1 MDSYA
6 FDTPD
11 SEQGPDSNF
20 IQLLPVILWQRKW
33 WIIIPALLGIV
44 GAIAAIILIPP
55 IYRSNAIMLVQS
67 PQLPTEV
74 IGAGDLDVV
83 DRRIA
88 RIREQVTARPELIAL
103 IERHDLYGSERRS
116 DPLSEVIADM
126 REAITLTPSSSAT
139 PDANA
144 ANQKTIAFELA
155 FDYREPAATQAVV
168 QDLMNRIL
176 QLDASGNV
184 EQATNTV
191 QFLTDQSKGLELQ
204 IADLQGKI
212 SQINARNGGVLSGGS
227 MIVGGA
233 SGSYDVQIA
242 SLQRD
247 NQSLVQQRNVAQTSD
262 IRDPVVAAAEQRL
275 AAARA
280 IFSETHPDV
289 VVAKQNLVQAREL
302 AKSNTRKIPVDVI
315 DQQIAFN
322 NSQIAALRAAKAGEQ
337 AQVNSQL
344 SAQARAP
351 LVQQQISD
359 LQLRLTSVN
368 EQYEEIQTR
377 LLAARAGVRAEDEQM
392 SERLSVVEPPVIP
405 DSPSWPD
412 RWLLALGGIGGGLA
426 LGLMLALAIEL
437 MLRPIRGPAALYNIM
452 GAAPLGVIPVV
463 TPKNDK
469 KRKWPKFAFSRA
481 TGSN

>member
-1 MDSYA
+1 MENYGHDAS
-6 FDTPD
+6 DLD
-11 SEQGPDSNF
+11 QNSDSNF
-20 IQLLPVILWQRKW
+20 IQLLPVVLWQRKW
-33 WIIIPALLGIV
+33 LIIIPTLIGV
-44 GAIAAIILIPP
+44 VVAIAAIILIPP
-55 IYRSNAIMLVQS
+55 VYRSNAIMLVES

-74 IGAGDLDVV
+74 IGTADLDVV

-88 RIREQVTARPELIAL
+88 RIREQITARPELIAL
-103 IERHDLYGSERRS
+103 IERHGLYDSERRS
-116 DPLSEVIADM
+116 DPLSEVIENM
-126 REAITLTPSSSAT
+126 RDAITLTPSTSAV
-139 PDANA
+139 PDNSTS
-144 ANQKTIAFELA
+144 QKTIAFELA
-155 FDYREPAATQAVV
+155 FDYREPTATQAVV

-176 QLDASGNV
+176 QLDASGNI

-191 QFLTDQSKGLELQ
+191 QFLTDQSKTLEGQ
-204 IADLQGKI
+204 IADLQSKI
-212 SQINARNGGVLSGGS
+212 AQINARNGGVLSGGS
-227 MIVGGA
+227 MIVSGA

-262 IRDPVVAAAEQRL
+262 IRDPIVSAAEQRL

-280 IFSETHPDV
+280 VYSETHPDV

-351 LVQQQISD
+351 LVQQQIGD

-368 EQYEEIQTR
+368 QQYEEVQTR

-412 RWLLALGGIGGGLA
+412 RLKLALGGIGGGLA
-426 LGLMLALAIEL
+426 FGFILAYGIEL
-437 MLRPIRGPAALYNIM
+437 LLRPIRGPAALYNIL
-452 GAAPLGVIPVV
+452 GAAPLGVIPIVKPK
-463 TPKNDK
+463 TPK
-469 KRKWPKFAFSRA
+469 KRKWSKFAFPRV
-481 TGSN
+481 TGSK

>member
-1 MDSYA
+1 MDNYA

-11 SEQGPDSNF
+11 SDQGPDSNF
-20 IQLLPVILWQRKW
+20 IQMLPVILWQRRW
-33 WIIIPALLGIV
+33 WIIIPALVGIL
-44 GAIAAIILIPP
+44 ASIAAVILIPP
-55 IYRSNAIMLVQS
+55 VYRSNAVMLVQS

-74 IGAGDLDVV
+74 IGADDVDIV

-103 IERHDLYGSERRS
+103 IERHGLYDSERRS
-116 DPLSEVIADM
+116 DPLSEVIENM
-126 REAITLTPSSSAT
+126 REAITLTPSQSSA
-139 PDANA
+139 PDNS

-155 FDYREPAATQAVV
+155 FDYREPVAAQAVV

-184 EQATNTV
+184 EQAANTV
-191 QFLTDQSKGLELQ
+191 QFLTDQAKGLETQ
-204 IADLQGKI
+204 IADIQSKI
-212 SQINARNGGVLSGGS
+212 ALINARNGGVLSAGS
-227 MIVGGA
+227 MVIGGA

-242 SLQRD
+242 ALQRD
-247 NQSLVQQRNVAQTSD
+247 NQSLVQQRNIAQTSD

-280 IFSETHPDV
+280 MFSETHPDV
-289 VVAKQNLVQAREL
+289 IAANQNLVQAREL
-302 AKSNTRKIPVDVI
+302 AKSNTRKLPVDTI

-322 NSQIAALRAAKAGEQ
+322 NSQIAALRAAKSGEQ

-344 SAQARAP
+344 SSQARAP
-351 LVQQQISD
+351 LVQQQIAD

-368 EQYEEIQTR
+368 QQYEEVQTR

-405 DSPSWPD
+405 DSPSWPN
-412 RWLLALGGIGGGLA
+412 RWILALGGIGAGLA
-426 LGLMLALAIEL
+426 LGVMLAFAIEFL
-437 MLRPIRGPAALYNIM
+437 LRPIRGPAALYNIM

-463 TPKNDK
+463 THKAIK
-469 KRKWPKFAFSRA
+469 KRRWSKFAFSRA
-481 TGSN
+481 PKSN

>member
-1 MDSYA
+1 MDNYGSDGA
-6 FDTPD
+6 DTGEG
-11 SEQGPDSNF
+11 SESNF
-20 IQLLPVILWQRKW
+20 ISLLPVILWQRRW
-33 WIIIPALLGIV
+33 WIIVPALIGV
-44 GAIAAIILIPP
+44 VAAIAAIFLVKPV
-55 IYRSNAIMLVQS
+55 YRANAVMLVQS
-67 PQLPTEV
+67 PQLPSEV
-74 IGAGDLDVV
+74 IGADEFDVV
-83 DRRIA
+83 DRRLA

-103 IERHDLYGSERRS
+103 IERHGLYDSERKS
-116 DPLSEVIADM
+116 DPLSEVIKDM
-126 REAITLTPSSSAT
+126 RDAITLTPTQASGPDSGSA
-139 PDANA
+139 
-144 ANQKTIAFELA
+144 QKTIAFELA

-191 QFLTDQSKGLELQ
+191 QFLTDQSKGLEAQ

-212 SQINARNGGVLSGGS
+212 SAINTRNGGVLSGGS
-227 MIVGGA
+227 MIVAGA

-262 IRDPVVAAAEQRL
+262 VRDPIVSAAEQRL

-280 IFSETHPDV
+280 VYSETHPDV
-289 VVAKQNLVQAREL
+289 VVAKQNLEQAKEL

-337 AQVNSQL
+337 AQVSSQL

-351 LVQQQISD
+351 LVQQQIAD
-359 LQLRLTSVN
+359 LQQSLIAVN
-368 EQYEEIQTR
+368 EQYKQVQTR

-405 DSPSWPD
+405 DSPSKTD
-412 RWLLALGGIGGGLA
+412 RLKLALGGIGGGLA
-426 LGLMLALAIEL
+426 LGIFLAFAIEL
-437 MLRPIRGPAALYNIM
+437 FLKPIRGPAALQNIM

-463 TPKNDK
+463 TAKAIK
-469 KRKWPKFAFSRA
+469 KRRWFGFAFSRA
-481 TGSN
+481 TDLH

>member
-1 MDSYA
+1 MDNYA

-11 SEQGPDSNF
+11 SDQGPDSNF
-20 IQLLPVILWQRKW
+20 IQMLPVILWQRRW
-33 WIIIPALLGIV
+33 WIIIPALVGIL
-44 GAIAAIILIPP
+44 ASIAAVVLIPP
-55 IYRSNAIMLVQS
+55 VYRSNAVMLVQS

-74 IGAGDLDVV
+74 IGADDVDIV

-103 IERHDLYGSERRS
+103 IERHGLYDSERRS
-116 DPLSEVIADM
+116 DPLSEVIENM
-126 REAITLTPSSSAT
+126 REAITLTPSQSSA
-139 PDANA
+139 PDNS

-155 FDYREPAATQAVV
+155 FDYREPVAAQAVV

-184 EQATNTV
+184 EQAANTV
-191 QFLTDQSKGLELQ
+191 QFLTDQAKGLETQ
-204 IADLQGKI
+204 IADIQSKI
-212 SQINARNGGVLSGGS
+212 ALINARNGGVLSAGS
-227 MIVGGA
+227 MVIGGA

-242 SLQRD
+242 ALQRD
-247 NQSLVQQRNVAQTSD
+247 NQSLVQQRNIAQTSD

-280 IFSETHPDV
+280 MFSETHPDV
-289 VVAKQNLVQAREL
+289 IAANQNLVQAREL
-302 AKSNTRKIPVDVI
+302 AKSNTRKLPVDTI

-322 NSQIAALRAAKAGEQ
+322 NSQIAALRAAKSGEQ

-344 SAQARAP
+344 SSQARAP
-351 LVQQQISD
+351 LVQQQIAD

-368 EQYEEIQTR
+368 QQYEEVQTR

-405 DSPSWPD
+405 DSPSWPN
-412 RWLLALGGIGGGLA
+412 RLILALGGIGAGLA
-426 LGLMLALAIEL
+426 LGVMLAFAIEFL
-437 MLRPIRGPAALYNIM
+437 LRPIRGPAALYNIM

-463 TPKNDK
+463 THKAIK
-469 KRKWPKFAFSRA
+469 KRRWSKFAFSRA
-481 TGSN
+481 PKSN

>member
-1 MDSYA
+1 MDNYG

-11 SEQGPDSNF
+11 SGQGSDSNF
-20 IQLLPVILWQRKW
+20 IQLLPVILWQRRW
-33 WIIIPALLGIV
+33 WIIIPAILGIV
-44 GAIAAIILIPP
+44 GAIAAILLIPP
-55 IYRSNAIMLVQS
+55 VYRSNAVMLVQS
-67 PQLPTEV
+67 PQLPTDV
-74 IGAGDLDVV
+74 IGTDEIDVV

-88 RIREQVTARPELIAL
+88 RIRQQVTARPELIAL
-103 IERHDLYGSERRS
+103 IERHGLYDSERRS
-116 DPLSEVIADM
+116 NPLSEVIEDM
-126 REAITLTPSSSAT
+126 REAITLTPSQTTT
-139 PDANA
+139 PDNA
-144 ANQKTIAFELA
+144 SNQKTIAFELA
-155 FDYREPAATQAVV
+155 FDYREPTATQAVV

-176 QLDASGNV
+176 HLDASGNV

-191 QFLTDQSKGLELQ
+191 QFLTDQSKGLEAQ

-212 SQINARNGGVLSGGS
+212 SQITARNGGVLAGGS
-227 MIVGGA
+227 MIVNGA

-242 SLQRD
+242 ALQRD

-262 IRDPVVAAAEQRL
+262 IRDPIVSAAEQRL

-289 VVAKQNLVQAREL
+289 VVAKQNLVEAREL
-302 AKSNTRKIPVDVI
+302 AKTNTRKIPVDVI

-322 NSQIAALRAAKAGEQ
+322 NSQIAALRAARSGEQ

-351 LVQQQISD
+351 LVQQQIGD
-359 LQLRLTSVN
+359 LQLRLTAVN
-368 EQYEEIQTR
+368 EQYEEVQTR

-412 RWLLALGGIGGGLA
+412 RWILALGGIGGGLA
-426 LGLMLALAIEL
+426 LGFVLAFAIEL
-437 MLRPIRGPAALYNIM
+437 LLRPIRGPAALQNIM

-463 TPKNDK
+463 TAKTTK
-469 KRKWPKFAFSRA
+469 KRTWRSFAYLRA
-481 TGSN
+481 SDSN

>member
-1 MDSYA
+1 MDSYGL
-6 FDTPD
+6 DVSD
-11 SEQGPDSNF
+11 SDQNSDNNF
-20 IQLLPVILWQRKW
+20 IQLLPVVLWQRKW
-33 WIIIPALLGIV
+33 FVIVPTLIGIV
-44 GAIAAIILIPP
+44 GAIAAINLIPP
-55 IYRSNAIMLVQS
+55 VYRSNAIMLVQS
-67 PQLPTEV
+67 PQLPTDV
-74 IGAGDLDVV
+74 IGTAELDVV

-88 RIREQVTARPELIAL
+88 RIREQITARPELIAL
-103 IERHDLYGSERRS
+103 IERHALYESERRS
-116 DPLSEVIADM
+116 DPLSEVIENM
-126 REAITLTPSSSAT
+126 RDAVTLTPSQSAVPGSST
-139 PDANA
+139 G
-144 ANQKTIAFELA
+144 QTTIAFELA
-155 FDYREPAATQAVV
+155 FDYREPTATQAVV

-176 QLDASGNV
+176 QLDASGNI
-184 EQATNTV
+184 EQATNTF
-191 QFLTDQSKGLELQ
+191 QFLTDQSKTLEAQ
-204 IADLQGKI
+204 IADLQSKI
-212 SQINARNGGVLSGGS
+212 AQINARNGGVLSGGS
-227 MIVGGA
+227 MIVNGA

-262 IRDPVVAAAEQRL
+262 VRDPIVSAAEQRL

-280 IFSETHPDV
+280 VYSETRPDV

-302 AKSNTRKIPVDVI
+302 AQSNTRTIPVDVI

-351 LVQQQISD
+351 LVQQQIGD

-368 EQYEEIQTR
+368 DQYEEVQTR

-412 RWLLALGGIGGGLA
+412 RLKLALGGIGGGLA
-426 LGLMLALAIEL
+426 LGFILAYAIEL
-437 MLRPIRGPAALYNIM
+437 LLRPIRGPAALYNIL

-463 TPKNDK
+463 KLKTPK
-469 KRKWPKFAFSRA
+469 KRKWGKFAFPRV
-481 TGSN
+481 TGSK

>member
-1 MDSYA
+1 MDNYA
-6 FDTPD
+6 FDAAD
-11 SEQGPDSNF
+11 SDQSPDSNF
-20 IQLLPVILWQRKW
+20 IQLLPVILSQRKW
-33 WIIIPALLGIV
+33 WIIVPAVLGIV
-44 GAIAAIILIPP
+44 GALLAILLISP
-55 IYRSNAIMLVQS
+55 IYRSNAVMLVQS

-74 IGAGDLDVV
+74 IGASDVDV
-83 DRRIA
+83 IDRRIA

-103 IERHDLYGSERRS
+103 IERHNLYDSERQS
-116 DPLSEVIADM
+116 NPLSEVIEGM
-126 REAITLTPSSSAT
+126 REAITLTPSESTT
-139 PDANA
+139 PDNST
-144 ANQKTIAFELA
+144 NQKTIAFELA
-155 FDYREPAATQAVV
+155 FEYREPTATQAVV

-191 QFLTDQSKGLELQ
+191 QFLTDQSKGLEAQ

-212 SQINARNGGVLSGGS
+212 SQINARNGNVLSGGS
-227 MIVGGA
+227 MIVNGA

-242 SLQRD
+242 ALQRD

-262 IRDPVVAAAEQRL
+262 IRDPIVAAAEQRL

-280 IFSETHPDV
+280 IYSETHPDV

-302 AKSNTRKIPVDVI
+302 AKTNTRKIPVDVI

-322 NSQIAALRAAKAGEQ
+322 NAQIAALRAAKSGEQ

-351 LVQQQISD
+351 LVQQQIAD
-359 LQLRLTSVN
+359 LQQRLTSVN
-368 EQYEEIQTR
+368 TQYEEVQTR

-405 DSPSWPD
+405 DTPTWPD
-412 RWLLALGGIGGGLA
+412 QLIIALGGIGGGLA
-426 LGLMLALAIEL
+426 LGLILALGIEL
-437 MLRPIRGPAALYNIM
+437 LLRPIRGPAALYNIM

-463 TPKNDK
+463 TSKSGK
-469 KRKWPKFAFSRA
+469 KRKWWNRSALRA
-481 TGSN
+481 TGRN

>member
-1 MDSYA
+1 MDNYA

-11 SEQGPDSNF
+11 SDQGPDSNF
-20 IQLLPVILWQRKW
+20 IQMLPVILWQRRW
-33 WIIIPALLGIV
+33 WIIIPALVGIL
-44 GAIAAIILIPP
+44 ASIAAVVLIPP
-55 IYRSNAIMLVQS
+55 VYRSNAVMLVQS

-74 IGAGDLDVV
+74 IGADDVDIV

-103 IERHDLYGSERRS
+103 IERHGLYESERRS
-116 DPLSEVIADM
+116 DPLSEVIENM
-126 REAITLTPSSSAT
+126 REAITLTPSQSSA
-139 PDANA
+139 PDNS

-155 FDYREPAATQAVV
+155 FDYREPVAAQAVV

-184 EQATNTV
+184 EQAANTV
-191 QFLTDQSKGLELQ
+191 QFLTDQAKGLETQ
-204 IADLQGKI
+204 IADIQSKI
-212 SQINARNGGVLSGGS
+212 ALINARNGGVLSAGS
-227 MIVGGA
+227 MVIGGA

-242 SLQRD
+242 ALQRD
-247 NQSLVQQRNVAQTSD
+247 NQSLVQQRNIAQTSD

-280 IFSETHPDV
+280 MFSETHPDV
-289 VVAKQNLVQAREL
+289 IAANQNLVQAREL
-302 AKSNTRKIPVDVI
+302 AKSNTRKLPVDTI

-322 NSQIAALRAAKAGEQ
+322 NSQIAALRAAKSGEQ

-344 SAQARAP
+344 SSQARAP
-351 LVQQQISD
+351 LVQQQIAD

-368 EQYEEIQTR
+368 QQYEEVQTR

-405 DSPSWPD
+405 DSPSWPN
-412 RWLLALGGIGGGLA
+412 RLIVALGGIGAGLA
-426 LGLMLALAIEL
+426 LGVMLAFAIEFL
-437 MLRPIRGPAALYNIM
+437 LRPIRGPAALYNIM

-463 TPKNDK
+463 THKAIK
-469 KRKWPKFAFSRA
+469 KRRWSKFAFSRA
-481 TGSN
+481 PKSN

>member
-1 MDSYA
+1 MENYGHDAS
-6 FDTPD
+6 DLD
-11 SEQGPDSNF
+11 QNSDSNF
-20 IQLLPVILWQRKW
+20 IQLLPVVLWQRKW
-33 WIIIPALLGIV
+33 LVIIPTLIGV
-44 GAIAAIILIPP
+44 VVAIAAIILIPP
-55 IYRSNAIMLVQS
+55 VYRSNAIMLVES

-74 IGAGDLDVV
+74 IGTADLDVV

-88 RIREQVTARPELIAL
+88 RIREQITARPELIAL
-103 IERHDLYGSERRS
+103 IERHGLYDSERRS
-116 DPLSEVIADM
+116 DPLSEVIENM
-126 REAITLTPSSSAT
+126 RDAITLTPSTSAA
-139 PDANA
+139 PDNSTG
-144 ANQKTIAFELA
+144 QKTIAFELA
-155 FDYREPAATQAVV
+155 FDYREATATQAVV

-176 QLDASGNV
+176 QLDASGNI

-191 QFLTDQSKGLELQ
+191 QFLTDQSKTLEGQ
-204 IADLQGKI
+204 IADLQSKI
-212 SQINARNGGVLSGGS
+212 AQINARNGGVLSGGS
-227 MIVGGA
+227 MIVSGA

-262 IRDPVVAAAEQRL
+262 IRDPIVSAAEQRL

-280 IFSETHPDV
+280 VYSESHPDV

-351 LVQQQISD
+351 LVQQQIGD

-368 EQYEEIQTR
+368 EQYEEVQTR

-412 RWLLALGGIGGGLA
+412 RLKLALGGIGGGLA
-426 LGLMLALAIEL
+426 FGFILAYGIEL
-437 MLRPIRGPAALYNIM
+437 LLRPIRGPAALYNIL
-452 GAAPLGVIPVV
+452 GAAPLGVIPIVK
-463 TPKNDK
+463 PKTTK
-469 KRKWPKFAFSRA
+469 KRKWSKFAFPRV
-481 TGSN
+481 TGSK

>member
-1 MDSYA
+1 MDNYG

-11 SEQGPDSNF
+11 SAQSSDSNF
-20 IQLLPVILWQRKW
+20 IQLIPVILWQRKW
-33 WIIIPALLGIV
+33 WIILPTVLGVVAAL
-44 GAIAAIILIPP
+44 AAVLFIPP
-55 IYRSNAIMLVQS
+55 VYRANAVMLVQS

-74 IGAGDLDVV
+74 IGTDELDVV

-103 IERHDLYGSERRS
+103 IERHGLYDSERKS
-116 DPLSEVIADM
+116 DPLSEVIKDM
-126 REAITLTPSSSAT
+126 RDAITLTPTQSST
-139 PDANA
+139 PDNA
-144 ANQKTIAFELA
+144 SNQKTIAFELA

-176 QLDASGNV
+176 QLDSSGNV

-191 QFLTDQSKGLELQ
+191 QFLTDQSKGLEAQ

-212 SQINARNGGVLSGGS
+212 SAINARNGGVLSGGS
-227 MIVGGA
+227 MILSGA

-262 IRDPVVAAAEQRL
+262 VRDPVVSAAEQRL

-280 IFSETHPDV
+280 VYSETHPDV
-289 VVAKQNLVQAREL
+289 VVAKQNLEQAKEL

-337 AQVNSQL
+337 AQVSSQL

-351 LVQQQISD
+351 LVQQQIAD
-359 LQLRLTSVN
+359 LQQSLTAVN
-368 EQYEEIQTR
+368 EQYKEVQTR

-405 DSPSWPD
+405 DSPSWPN
-412 RWLLALGGIGGGLA
+412 RLILALGGIGGGLA
-426 LGLMLALAIEL
+426 LGVLLAFAIEL
-437 MLRPIRGPAALYNIM
+437 LLRPIRGPAALQNIM
-452 GAAPLGVIPVV
+452 GTAPLGVIPVV
-463 TPKNDK
+463 APKATK
-469 KRKWPKFAFSRA
+469 KRKLFGFAFLRA
-481 TGSN
+481 TDSN

>member
-1 MDSYA
+1 MDNYG

-11 SEQGPDSNF
+11 SAQSADSNF
-20 IQLLPVILWQRKW
+20 IQLIPVILWQRKW
-33 WIIIPALLGIV
+33 WIIVPTIIGIV
-44 GAIAAIILIPP
+44 AALAAILFIPP
-55 IYRSNAIMLVQS
+55 VYRANAVMLVQS

-74 IGAGDLDVV
+74 IGTDELDVV
-83 DRRIA
+83 DRRVA

-103 IERHDLYGSERRS
+103 IERHGLYDSERKS
-116 DPLSEVIADM
+116 DPLSEVIKDM
-126 REAITLTPSSSAT
+126 RDAITLTPTQAST
-139 PDANA
+139 PDNA
-144 ANQKTIAFELA
+144 SNQKTIAFELA
-155 FDYREPAATQAVV
+155 FDYREPVATQAVV

-191 QFLTDQSKGLELQ
+191 QFLTDQSKGLEAQ

-212 SQINARNGGVLSGGS
+212 SAINARNGGVLSGGS
-227 MIVGGA
+227 MILSGA

-262 IRDPVVAAAEQRL
+262 VRDPVVAAAEQRL
-275 AAARA
+275 AAVRA
-280 IFSETHPDV
+280 VYSETHPDV
-289 VVAKQNLVQAREL
+289 VVAKQNLEQAKEL

-337 AQVNSQL
+337 AQVSSQL

-351 LVQQQISD
+351 LVQQQIAD
-359 LQLRLTSVN
+359 LQQSLNAVN
-368 EQYEEIQTR
+368 EQYKEVQTR

-405 DSPSWPD
+405 DSPSWPN
-412 RWLLALGGIGGGLA
+412 RLILALGGVGGGLA
-426 LGLMLALAIEL
+426 LGMFLAFAIEFL
-437 MLRPIRGPAALYNIM
+437 LKPIRGPAALQNIM

-463 TPKNDK
+463 TARATK
-469 KRKWPKFAFSRA
+469 KRKWFGFAFSRA
-481 TGSN
+481 TDSN

>member
-1 MDSYA
+1 MDNYA

-11 SEQGPDSNF
+11 SEQSSNSNF
-20 IQLLPVILWQRKW
+20 IQLLPVILWQRRW
-33 WIIIPALLGIV
+33 WIIIPVLVGIL
-44 GAIAAIILIPP
+44 AAIVAIVMISPV
-55 IYRSNAIMLVQS
+55 YRSNAVMLVQS

-74 IGAGDLDVV
+74 IGADDVDVV

-88 RIREQVTARPELIAL
+88 RIRQQVTARPELIAL
-103 IERHDLYGSERRS
+103 IERHGLYDSERRS
-116 DPLSEVIADM
+116 NPLSEVIEDM
-126 REAITLTPSSSAT
+126 REAITLTPSQSTS
-139 PDANA
+139 PDNA

-184 EQATNTV
+184 EQAANTV
-191 QFLTDQSKGLELQ
+191 QFLTDQSTDLEAQ
-204 IADLQGKI
+204 ISDIQGKI
-212 SQINARNGGVLSGGS
+212 SQINARNGGVLSAGA
-227 MIVGGA
+227 MVVGGA

-242 SLQRD
+242 ALQRD

-275 AAARA
+275 ASARA
-280 IFSETHPDV
+280 MFSETHPDV
-289 VVAKQNLVQAREL
+289 VAAKQNLVQAREL
-302 AKSNTRKIPVDVI
+302 AKSNTRKIPVDTI

-322 NSQIAALRAAKAGEQ
+322 NSQIAALRAAKSGEQ

-344 SAQARAP
+344 SSQARAP
-351 LVQQQISD
+351 LVQQQIAD

-368 EQYEEIQTR
+368 DQYEEVQTR

-426 LGLMLALAIEL
+426 LGLVLAFAIEL
-437 MLRPIRGPAALYNIM
+437 LLRPIRGPAALYNIM
-452 GAAPLGVIPVV
+452 GATPLGVIPVV
-463 TPKNDK
+463 TPKTVK
-469 KRKWPKFAFSRA
+469 KRRWSNFGFSRA
-481 TGSN
+481 PEAN

>member
-1 MDSYA
+1 MDNYGSDGA
-6 FDTPD
+6 DTQ
-11 SEQGPDSNF
+11 EGFDSNF
-20 IQLLPVILWQRKW
+20 IPLLPVILWQRRW
-33 WIIIPALLGIV
+33 WIIVPALIGV
-44 GAIAAIILIPP
+44 VAAIAAIFLIKPV
-55 IYRSNAIMLVQS
+55 YRANAVMLVQS

-74 IGAGDLDVV
+74 IGAIELDVV

-103 IERHDLYGSERRS
+103 IERHGLYDSERKS
-116 DPLSEVIADM
+116 DPLSEVIKDM
-126 REAITLTPSSSAT
+126 RDAITLTPTQASGPDSGSA
-139 PDANA
+139 
-144 ANQKTIAFELA
+144 QKTIAFELA
-155 FDYREPAATQAVV
+155 FDYREPIATQAVV

-191 QFLTDQSKGLELQ
+191 QFLTDQSKGLEAQ

-212 SQINARNGGVLSGGS
+212 SAINARNGGVLAGGN
-227 MIVGGA
+227 MIVAGA

-262 IRDPVVAAAEQRL
+262 VRDPIVSAAEQRL

-280 IFSETHPDV
+280 VYSETHPDV
-289 VVAKQNLVQAREL
+289 VVAKQNLEQAKEL

-337 AQVNSQL
+337 AQVSSQL

-351 LVQQQISD
+351 LVQQQIAD
-359 LQLRLTSVN
+359 LQQSLIAVN
-368 EQYEEIQTR
+368 EQYKQVQTR

-405 DSPSWPD
+405 DSPSKPD
-412 RWLLALGGIGGGLA
+412 RLKLALGGIGGGLA
-426 LGLMLALAIEL
+426 LGIFLAFAIEL
-437 MLRPIRGPAALYNIM
+437 FLKPIRGPAALQNIM

-463 TPKNDK
+463 TAKATK
-469 KRKWPKFAFSRA
+469 KRKWFGLPFSRA
-481 TGSN
+481 TKSN

>member
-1 MDSYA
+1 MDNYGSDGA
-6 FDTPD
+6 DTEEG
-11 SEQGPDSNF
+11 SGSNF
-20 IQLLPVILWQRKW
+20 IPLLPVILWQRRW
-33 WIIIPALLGIV
+33 WVIVPALIGVLA
-44 GAIAAIILIPP
+44 AIAAILLINPV
-55 IYRSNAIMLVQS
+55 YRANAVMLVQS

-74 IGAGDLDVV
+74 IGTDELDVV

-103 IERHDLYGSERRS
+103 IERHGLYDSERKS
-116 DPLSEVIADM
+116 DPLSEVIKDM
-126 REAITLTPSSSAT
+126 RDAITLTPTQSSGPDSGSA
-139 PDANA
+139 
-144 ANQKTIAFELA
+144 QKTIAFELA
-155 FDYREPAATQAVV
+155 FDYREPIATQAVV

-191 QFLTDQSKGLELQ
+191 QFLTDQSKGLEAQ

-212 SQINARNGGVLSGGS
+212 SAINARNGGVLAGGN
-227 MIVGGA
+227 MIVAGA

-262 IRDPVVAAAEQRL
+262 VRDPIVSAAEQRL

-280 IFSETHPDV
+280 VYSETHPDV
-289 VVAKQNLVQAREL
+289 VVAKQNLEQAKEL

-337 AQVNSQL
+337 AQVSSQL

-351 LVQQQISD
+351 LVQQQIAD
-359 LQLRLTSVN
+359 LQQSLIAVN
-368 EQYEEIQTR
+368 EQYKQVQTR

-405 DSPSWPD
+405 DSPSKPD
-412 RWLLALGGIGGGLA
+412 RLKLALGGIGGGLA
-426 LGLMLALAIEL
+426 LGIFLAFAIEL
-437 MLRPIRGPAALYNIM
+437 FLKPIRGPAALQNIM

-463 TPKNDK
+463 TAKATK
-469 KRKWPKFAFSRA
+469 KRKWFGLPFSRA
-481 TGSN
+481 TRSN

>member
-1 MDSYA
+1 MDNYG
-6 FDTPD
+6 FDTAD
-11 SEQGPDSNF
+11 SSQSSDSNF
-20 IQLLPVILWQRKW
+20 IQLIPVILWQRKW
-33 WIIIPALLGIV
+33 WIIVPAIIGIV
-44 GAIAAIILIPP
+44 AALAAVLFIPP
-55 IYRSNAIMLVQS
+55 VYRANAVMLVQS

-74 IGAGDLDVV
+74 IGTDELDVV

-103 IERHDLYGSERRS
+103 IERHGLYDSERKS
-116 DPLSEVIADM
+116 DPLSEVIKDM
-126 REAITLTPSSSAT
+126 RDAITLTPTQSST
-139 PDANA
+139 PDNA
-144 ANQKTIAFELA
+144 SNQKTIAFELA
-155 FDYREPAATQAVV
+155 FDYREPVATQAVV

-176 QLDASGNV
+176 QLDSSGNV

-191 QFLTDQSKGLELQ
+191 QFLTDQSKGLEAQ

-212 SQINARNGGVLSGGS
+212 SAINARNGGVLSGGS
-227 MIVGGA
+227 MILSGA

-262 IRDPVVAAAEQRL
+262 VRDPVVAAAEQRL
-275 AAARA
+275 AAVRA
-280 IFSETHPDV
+280 VYSETHPDV
-289 VVAKQNLVQAREL
+289 VVAKQNLEQAKEL

-337 AQVNSQL
+337 AQVSSQL

-351 LVQQQISD
+351 LVQQQIAD
-359 LQLRLTSVN
+359 LQQSLTAVN
-368 EQYEEIQTR
+368 EQYKEVQTR

-405 DSPSWPD
+405 DSPSWPN
-412 RWLLALGGIGGGLA
+412 RLILALGGIGGGLA
-426 LGLMLALAIEL
+426 LGVFLAFAIEL
-437 MLRPIRGPAALYNIM
+437 LLRPIRGPAALQNIM
-452 GAAPLGVIPVV
+452 GVAPLGVIPVV
-463 TPKNDK
+463 TAKATK
-469 KRKWPKFAFSRA
+469 KRKWFSLPFSRA
-481 TGSN
+481 TDSN

>member
-1 MDSYA
+1 MDNYG

-11 SEQGPDSNF
+11 SGQGSDSNF
-20 IQLLPVILWQRKW
+20 IQLLPVILWQRRW
-33 WIIIPALLGIV
+33 WIIIPAILGIV
-44 GAIAAIILIPP
+44 GAIAAIVLIPP
-55 IYRSNAIMLVQS
+55 VYRSNAVMLVQS
-67 PQLPTEV
+67 QQLPTDV
-74 IGAGDLDVV
+74 IGTDDIDVV

-88 RIREQVTARPELIAL
+88 RIRQQVTARPELIAL
-103 IERHDLYGSERRS
+103 IERHGLYDSERRS
-116 DPLSEVIADM
+116 NPLSEVIEDM
-126 REAITLTPSSSAT
+126 REAITLTPSQTAT
-139 PDANA
+139 SGNA
-144 ANQKTIAFELA
+144 SNQKTIAFELA
-155 FDYREPAATQAVV
+155 FDYREPTATQAVV

-191 QFLTDQSKGLELQ
+191 QFLTDQSKGLEAQ

-212 SQINARNGGVLSGGS
+212 SQITARNGGVLGGGS
-227 MIVGGA
+227 MIVNGA

-242 SLQRD
+242 ALQRD

-262 IRDPVVAAAEQRL
+262 IRDPIVSAAEQRL

-289 VVAKQNLVQAREL
+289 VVAKQNLIEAREL
-302 AKSNTRKIPVDVI
+302 AKTNTRKIPVDVI

-322 NSQIAALRAAKAGEQ
+322 NSQIAALRAAKSGEQ

-351 LVQQQISD
+351 LVQQQIGD
-359 LQLRLTSVN
+359 LQLRLTAVN
-368 EQYEEIQTR
+368 EQYEEVQTR

-412 RWLLALGGIGGGLA
+412 RWILALGGIGGGLA
-426 LGLMLALAIEL
+426 LGLVLAFAIEL
-437 MLRPIRGPAALYNIM
+437 LLRPIRGPAALQNIM

-463 TPKNDK
+463 TPKTTK
-469 KRKWPKFAFSRA
+469 KRSWRSFAFSRA
-481 TGSN
+481 SDSN

>member
-1 MDSYA
+1 MDNYG

-11 SEQGPDSNF
+11 STQGSDSNF
-20 IQLLPVILWQRKW
+20 IQLIPVILWQRKW
-33 WIIIPALLGIV
+33 WIIVPTVLGIV
-44 GAIAAIILIPP
+44 AALAAVLFIPP
-55 IYRSNAIMLVQS
+55 VYRANAVMLVQS

-74 IGAGDLDVV
+74 IGTDELDVV

-103 IERHDLYGSERRS
+103 IERHGLYDSERKS
-116 DPLSEVIADM
+116 DPLSEVIKDM
-126 REAITLTPSSSAT
+126 RDAITLTPAQSSA
-139 PDANA
+139 PDNA
-144 ANQKTIAFELA
+144 SNQKTIAFELA

-176 QLDASGNV
+176 QLDSSGNV

-191 QFLTDQSKGLELQ
+191 QFLTDQSKGLEAQ

-212 SQINARNGGVLSGGS
+212 SAINARNGGVLSGGS
-227 MIVGGA
+227 MILSGA

-262 IRDPVVAAAEQRL
+262 VRDPVVAAAEQRL
-275 AAARA
+275 AAVRA
-280 IFSETHPDV
+280 VYSETHPDV
-289 VVAKQNLVQAREL
+289 VVAKQNLEQAKEL

-351 LVQQQISD
+351 LVQQQIAD
-359 LQLRLTSVN
+359 LQQSLTAVN
-368 EQYEEIQTR
+368 EQYKQVQTR

-405 DSPSWPD
+405 DTPSWPN
-412 RWLLALGGIGGGLA
+412 RIILALGGIGGGLA
-426 LGLMLALAIEL
+426 LGVFLAFAIEL
-437 MLRPIRGPAALYNIM
+437 LLRPIRGPAALQNIM

-463 TPKNDK
+463 TAKATK
-469 KRKWPKFAFSRA
+469 KRKWFGLPFSRA
-481 TGSN
+481 TDLN

>member
-1 MDSYA
+1 MDNYG

-11 SEQGPDSNF
+11 SAQSSDSNF
-20 IQLLPVILWQRKW
+20 IQLIPVILWQRKW
-33 WIIIPALLGIV
+33 WIILPTVLGVVAAL
-44 GAIAAIILIPP
+44 AAVLFIPP
-55 IYRSNAIMLVQS
+55 VYRANAVMLVQS

-74 IGAGDLDVV
+74 IGTDELDVV

-103 IERHDLYGSERRS
+103 IERHGLYDSERKS
-116 DPLSEVIADM
+116 DPLSEVIKDM
-126 REAITLTPSSSAT
+126 RDAITLTPTQSST
-139 PDANA
+139 PDNA
-144 ANQKTIAFELA
+144 SNQKTIAFELA

-176 QLDASGNV
+176 QLDSSGNV

-191 QFLTDQSKGLELQ
+191 QFLTDQSKGLEAQ

-212 SQINARNGGVLSGGS
+212 SAINARNGGVLSGGS
-227 MIVGGA
+227 MILSGA

-262 IRDPVVAAAEQRL
+262 VRDPVVSAAEQRL

-280 IFSETHPDV
+280 VYSETHPDV
-289 VVAKQNLVQAREL
+289 VVAKQNLEQAKEL

-337 AQVNSQL
+337 AQVSSQL

-351 LVQQQISD
+351 LVQQQIAD
-359 LQLRLTSVN
+359 LQQSLNAVN
-368 EQYEEIQTR
+368 EQYKEVQTR

-405 DSPSWPD
+405 DSPSWPN
-412 RWLLALGGIGGGLA
+412 RLILALGGIGGGLA
-426 LGLMLALAIEL
+426 LGVLLAFAIEL
-437 MLRPIRGPAALYNIM
+437 LLRPIRGPAALQNIM
-452 GAAPLGVIPVV
+452 GTAPLGVIPVV
-463 TPKNDK
+463 APKATK
-469 KRKWPKFAFSRA
+469 KRKLFGFAFLRA
-481 TGSN
+481 TDSN

>member
-1 MDSYA
+1 MDNYG
-6 FDTPD
+6 FDASD
-11 SEQGPDSNF
+11 SEQNSDSNF

-33 WIIIPALLGIV
+33 WIIIPTIIGII
-44 GAIAAIILIPP
+44 GAVAATFLISP

-67 PQLPTEV
+67 SQLPTEV
-74 IGAGDLDVV
+74 IGTNDLDVV

-88 RIREQVTARPELIAL
+88 RIREQITARPELIAL
-103 IERHDLYGSERRS
+103 IERHGLYESERRS
-116 DPLSEVIADM
+116 DPLSEVIENM
-126 REAITLTPSSSAT
+126 REAIMLTPSQSAA
-139 PDANA
+139 PDNA
-144 ANQKTIAFELA
+144 TNQKTIAFELA
-155 FDYREPAATQAVV
+155 FDYHEPTATQAVV

-191 QFLTDQSKGLELQ
+191 QFLTDQSKGLEAQ

-212 SQINARNGGVLSGGS
+212 AQINARNGGVLATGG
-227 MIVGGA
+227 MIVSGA

-262 IRDPVVAAAEQRL
+262 VRDPIVSAAEQRL

-280 IFSETHPDV
+280 VFSETHPDV
-289 VVAKQNLVQAREL
+289 VVAKQNLVQAKEL
-302 AKSNTRKIPVDVI
+302 AKSNTQKIPVDVI
-315 DQQIAFN
+315 DQQVAFN
-322 NSQIAALRAAKAGEQ
+322 NAQIAALRSAKSGEQ

-368 EQYEEIQTR
+368 EQYEDIQAR

-412 RWLLALGGIGGGLA
+412 RLKLALGGIGGGLGLGFVLAFLIEA
-426 LGLMLALAIEL
+426 L
-437 MLRPIRGPAALYNIM
+437 LRPIRGPAALYNIM
-452 GAAPLGVIPVV
+452 GAAPLGVIPIV
-463 TPKNDK
+463 TPKTPK
-469 KRKWPKFAFSRA
+469 KRRWGGFDFLRVMRSE
-481 TGSN
+481 

>member
-1 MDSYA
+1 MDNYA

-11 SEQGPDSNF
+11 SDQGPDSNL
-20 IQLLPVILWQRKW
+20 IQMLPVILWQRRW
-33 WIIIPALLGIV
+33 WIIIPALVGIL
-44 GAIAAIILIPP
+44 ASIAAVILIPP
-55 IYRSNAIMLVQS
+55 VYRSNAVMLVQS

-74 IGAGDLDVV
+74 IGADDVDIV

-103 IERHDLYGSERRS
+103 IERHGLYDSERRS
-116 DPLSEVIADM
+116 DPLSEVIENM
-126 REAITLTPSSSAT
+126 REAITLTPSQSSA
-139 PDANA
+139 PDNS

-155 FDYREPAATQAVV
+155 FDYREPVAAQAVV

-184 EQATNTV
+184 EQAANTV
-191 QFLTDQSKGLELQ
+191 QFLTDQAKGLETQ
-204 IADLQGKI
+204 IADIQSKI
-212 SQINARNGGVLSGGS
+212 ALINARNGGVLSAGS
-227 MIVGGA
+227 MVIGGA

-242 SLQRD
+242 ALQRD
-247 NQSLVQQRNVAQTSD
+247 NQSLVQQRNIAQTSD

-280 IFSETHPDV
+280 MFSETHPDV
-289 VVAKQNLVQAREL
+289 IAANQNLVQAREL
-302 AKSNTRKIPVDVI
+302 AKSNTRKLPVDTI

-322 NSQIAALRAAKAGEQ
+322 NSQIAALRAAKSGEQ

-344 SAQARAP
+344 SSQARAP
-351 LVQQQISD
+351 LVQQQIAD

-368 EQYEEIQTR
+368 QQYEEVQTR

-405 DSPSWPD
+405 DSPSWPN
-412 RWLLALGGIGGGLA
+412 RWILALGGIGAGLA
-426 LGLMLALAIEL
+426 LGVMLAFAIEFL
-437 MLRPIRGPAALYNIM
+437 LRPIRGPAALYNIM

-463 TPKNDK
+463 AHKAIK
-469 KRKWPKFAFSRA
+469 KRRWSKFAFSRA
-481 TGSN
+481 PKSN

>member
-1 MDSYA
+1 MDNYG

-11 SEQGPDSNF
+11 SDQSSDSNF
-20 IQLLPVILWQRKW
+20 IQLLPVILWQRRW
-33 WIIIPALLGIV
+33 WIIIPALLGII
-44 GAIAAIILIPP
+44 GAITAILLIPP
-55 IYRSNAIMLVQS
+55 VYRSNAVMLVQS

-74 IGAGDLDVV
+74 IGTDDVDVV

-88 RIREQVTARPELIAL
+88 RIRQQVTARPELIAL
-103 IERHDLYGSERRS
+103 IERHGLYDSERRS
-116 DPLSEVIADM
+116 NPLSEVIEDM
-126 REAITLTPSSSAT
+126 REAITLTPSQT
-139 PDANA
+139 TMPDNTS
-144 ANQKTIAFELA
+144 NQKTIAFELA
-155 FDYREPAATQAVV
+155 FDYREPTATQAVV

-184 EQATNTV
+184 EQATNTE
-191 QFLTDQSKGLELQ
+191 QFLADQSKGLEAQ

-212 SQINARNGGVLSGGS
+212 SQITARNGGVLAGGS
-227 MIVGGA
+227 MIVNGA

-242 SLQRD
+242 ALQRD

-262 IRDPVVAAAEQRL
+262 IRDPIVSAAEQRL

-280 IFSETHPDV
+280 VYSETHPDV

-302 AKSNTRKIPVDVI
+302 AKTNTRKIPVDVI

-322 NSQIAALRAAKAGEQ
+322 NSQIAALRAAKSGEQ

-351 LVQQQISD
+351 LVQQQIGD
-359 LQLRLTSVN
+359 LQLRLTAVN
-368 EQYEEIQTR
+368 AQYEEVQTR

-412 RWLLALGGIGGGLA
+412 RWILALGGIGGGLA
-426 LGLMLALAIEL
+426 LGLFLAFAIEL
-437 MLRPIRGPAALYNIM
+437 LLRPIRGPAALHNIM

-463 TPKNDK
+463 TPKNTK
-469 KRKWPKFAFSRA
+469 KRNWRSFAFSRA
-481 TGSN
+481 SDSN

>member
-1 MDSYA
+1 MDNYGFEA
-6 FDTPD
+6 PD
-11 SEQGPDSNF
+11 SGQGSESNF
-20 IQLLPVILWQRKW
+20 IQLLPVILWQRRW
-33 WIIIPALLGIV
+33 WIMIPAILGIV
-44 GAIAAIILIPP
+44 GAIAAILLIPP
-55 IYRSNAIMLVQS
+55 VYRSNAVMLVQS
-67 PQLPTEV
+67 PQLPTDV
-74 IGAGDLDVV
+74 IGTDDIDVV

-103 IERHDLYGSERRS
+103 IERHGLYDSERRS
-116 DPLSEVIADM
+116 NPLSEVIEDM
-126 REAITLTPSSSAT
+126 REAISLTPSQTTT
-139 PDANA
+139 PDNA
-144 ANQKTIAFELA
+144 SNQKTIAFELA

-191 QFLTDQSKGLELQ
+191 QFLTDQSKGLEAQ

-212 SQINARNGGVLSGGS
+212 SQITARNGGVLAGGS
-227 MIVGGA
+227 MIVNGA

-242 SLQRD
+242 ALQRD

-262 IRDPVVAAAEQRL
+262 IRDPVVSAAEQRL

-289 VVAKQNLVQAREL
+289 VVAKQNLVEAREL
-302 AKSNTRKIPVDVI
+302 AKTNTRKIPVDVI

-322 NSQIAALRAAKAGEQ
+322 NSQIAALRAAKSGEQ

-351 LVQQQISD
+351 LVQQQIGD
-359 LQLRLTSVN
+359 LQLRLTAVN
-368 EQYEEIQTR
+368 EQYEEVQTR

-412 RWLLALGGIGGGLA
+412 RWILALGGIGGGLA
-426 LGLMLALAIEL
+426 LGFVLAFAIEL
-437 MLRPIRGPAALYNIM
+437 LLRPIRGPAALQNIM

-463 TPKNDK
+463 TPKTTK
-469 KRKWPKFAFSRA
+469 KRTWRGFAFSRA
-481 TGSN
+481 SDSN

>member
-6 FDTPD
+6 FESPD
-11 SEQGPDSNF
+11 LEQNSDSNF

-33 WIIIPALLGIV
+33 WIIIPAVLGII
-44 GAIAAIILIPP
+44 ASIAAIILITPV
-55 IYRSNAIMLVQS
+55 YRSNAVMLVQS

-74 IGAGDLDVV
+74 IGTGDLDVV

-103 IERHDLYGSERRS
+103 IERHGLYDSERRS
-116 DPLSEVIADM
+116 NPLSEVIADM
-126 REAITLTPSSSAT
+126 REAITLTPSESAMAG
-139 PDANA
+139 ANA
-144 ANQKTIAFELA
+144 NEKTIAFELA

-233 SGSYDVQIA
+233 AGSYDVQIA

-322 NSQIAALRAAKAGEQ
+322 NSQIAALRAAKDGEQ

-437 MLRPIRGPAALYNIM
+437 MLRPIRGPAALSNIT
-452 GAAPLGVIPVV
+452 GAVPLGVIPVI
-463 TPKNDK
+463 TPKNNK
-469 KRKWPKFAFSRA
+469 NRKWRGFAFPRA
-481 TGSN
+481 AGSN